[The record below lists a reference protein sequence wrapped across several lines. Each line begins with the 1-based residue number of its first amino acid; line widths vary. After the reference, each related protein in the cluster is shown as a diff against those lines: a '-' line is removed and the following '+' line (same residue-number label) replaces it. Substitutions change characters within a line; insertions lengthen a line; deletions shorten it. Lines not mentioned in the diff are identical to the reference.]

1 MPRGNVAKR
10 RAPNG
15 VVTAKP
21 VYVRLWPEELQKF
34 KARAATEGRSLGN
47 MGRVLILSALAQPSP
62 NKLKQ
67 DVPQRHATSVV
78 ED

>member
-1 MPRGNVAKR
+1 MPSGNVAER
-10 RAPNG
+10 RAPIG
-15 VVTAKP
+15 VVTDKP
-21 VYVRLWPEELQKF
+21 VYIRLRPEELQRF